1 MAEGVDAIAVD
12 VRDGAGRAHF
22 EVAAD
27 QRHADRVAL
36 AQRPTA
42 GGEVCS
48 ATQPMRR

>member
-27 QRHADRVAL
+27 ERHADRVAL
-36 AQRPTA
+36 AERDA
-42 GGEVCS
+42 VGAVCS
-48 ATQPMRR
+48 G